1 MELFL
6 CVAKLLAQLSQL
18 GFQFIP
24 SPANLASLMFD
35 ACAAFGFFRQL
46 LGQTLELLLHFRP
59 RRQQLL
65 CLCFQPDL
73 FGAGAFLL

>member
-1 MELFL
+1 
-6 CVAKLLAQLSQL
+6 L

-59 RRQQLL
+59 RPTATAVSV
-65 CLCFQPDL
+65 FP
-73 FGAGAFLL
+73 A

>member
-35 ACAAFGFFRQL
+35 PARRLVSSASSSV
-46 LGQTLELLLHFRP
+46 RP
-59 RRQQLL
+59 
-65 CLCFQPDL
+65 
-73 FGAGAFLL
+73 